1 MGRTVP
7 ESPGPN
13 QLPLGGGQGQR
24 LTAHGLFRKWSG
36 FWKITQRERQRTI
49 TRKSGEGSRLAS
61 GASPSPA
68 SHHDATEDTENGE
81 NAYGLSGKYELNTT
95 QSMLS
100 PGATL
105 REERV
110 APCCSLT
117 RPGDGR
123 RCPDPALLSAARSR
137 GLRRLRPK
145 PFAPTRVPGAEEGHA
160 AGGWDRGWDRR
171 RDQPPPAPAGEKT
184 GPGRPRPPRGG
195 ESVRGAFW
203 ALNRRPGAGPRGG
216 SCSLGNGA

>member
-24 LTAHGLFRKWSG
+24 LTALGLFRKWSG

-49 TRKSGEGSRLAS
+49 TRKSGEGSRFAS

-95 QSMLS
+95 QSILS
-100 PGATL
+100 AGAGL
-105 REERV
+105 SG
-110 APCCSLT
+110 A
-117 RPGDGR
+117 DGGWR
-123 RCPDPALLSAARSR
+123 PDPALLSAARSR
-137 GLRRLRPK
+137 GLRRLRRK
-145 PFAPTRVPGAEEGHA
+145 PSAPTRVPGAEEGHA

-171 RDQPPPAPAGEKT
+171 RDQPPRAPAGEKT
-184 GPGRPRPPRGG
+184 GPGRLLGSEQKAGRRAPGWELLLRKWSLKTKTAGG
-195 ESVRGAFW
+195 GR
-203 ALNRRPGAGPRGG
+203 
-216 SCSLGNGA
+216 

>member
-24 LTAHGLFRKWSG
+24 PTAHGPFRKWSG

-49 TRKSGEGSRLAS
+49 TRKSGEGSRFAS
-61 GASPSPA
+61 VASPSPA

-95 QSMLS
+95 QSILS
-100 PGATL
+100 AGAGL
-105 REERV
+105 SG
-110 APCCSLT
+110 A
-117 RPGDGR
+117 DGGWR
-123 RCPDPALLSAARSR
+123 PDPALLSAARSR

-171 RDQPPPAPAGEKT
+171 RDQPPRAPAGEKT

>member
-49 TRKSGEGSRLAS
+49 TRKSGEGSRFAS

-95 QSMLS
+95 QSVLS
-100 PGATL
+100 PARL
-105 REERV
+105 
-110 APCCSLT
+110 S
-117 RPGDGR
+117 GR
-123 RCPDPALLSAARSR
+123 RWWPPAAPSPAR
-137 GLRRLRPK
+137 
-145 PFAPTRVPGAEEGHA
+145 AT
-160 AGGWDRGWDRR
+160 AGGAQIPPCSARPAAVASAGSVQSPSPPPGCPVRR
-171 RDQPPPAPAGEKT
+171 RATRQAGGTAGGTAGEIS
-184 GPGRPRPPRGG
+184 PLRLQR
-195 ESVRGAFW
+195 ESF
-203 ALNRRPGAGPRGG
+203 
-216 SCSLGNGA
+216 